1 MIKMALANDVLPLLG
16 VALLETIYMVAL
28 SAFAALALG
37 LPLGIALV
45 VTSEGHISELP
56 RLNNI
61 LGTIVNIFR
70 SFPFIILIVILL
82 PLSRFLIGTTLGSTA
97 AVVPLA
103 IGSAPFLARIIEN
116 SLKEVEKGKIE
127 AALAIGAKPVTI
139 IWKVLIPEALP
150 SLIRGITLAIIT
162 ITGFTATAGA
172 IGAGGLGSLAI
183 RFGYMRYRNDV
194 LIATVLVLV
203 VMVEVIQWAGNFLA
217 YRLEMNHHR

>member
-1 MIKMALANDVLPLLG
+1 MAKDVLPLLV
-16 VALLETIYMVAL
+16 VALNETIYMVVL
-28 SAFAALALG
+28 STLAALALG
-37 LPLGIALV
+37 LPLGVALV
-45 VTSEGHISELP
+45 VTSKEHVLAEFPNLH
-56 RLNNI
+56 NI
-61 LGTIVNIFR
+61 LGSVVNIFR
-70 SFPFIILIVILL
+70 SFPFIILIVVLL

-103 IGSAPFLARIIEN
+103 IGSAPFIARIIEN

-150 SLIRGITLAIIT
+150 SLVRGITLAIIT

-183 RFGYMRYRNDV
+183 RFGYMRYRDDV
-194 LIATVLVLV
+194 LIATVVVLV
-203 VMVEVIQWAGNFLA
+203 ALVQLIQWTGNFIA
-217 YRLEMNHHR
+217 HRLESKHHI

>member
-1 MIKMALANDVLPLLG
+1 MVLAHDVLPLLG
-16 VALLETIYMVAL
+16 VALLETLYMVLL
-28 SAFAALALG
+28 STLVALALG

-45 VTSEGHISELP
+45 VTAEGHISELP
-56 RLNNI
+56 KLNHI
-61 LGTIVNIFR
+61 LGTVVNIFR

-82 PLSRFLIGTTLGSTA
+82 PLSRLIIGTTLGSTA

-116 SLKEVEKGKIE
+116 SLKEVERGKIE
-127 AALAIGAKPVTI
+127 AALAVGAKPVTI

-150 SLIRGITLAIIT
+150 SLIRGITLAVIT

-194 LIATVLVLV
+194 LIATVVVLV
-203 VMVEVIQWAGNFLA
+203 VLVEGLQWTGNFIA
-217 YRLEMNHHR
+217 RRLEMRHQR

>member
-1 MIKMALANDVLPLLG
+1 MALANDVLPLLG
-16 VALLETIYMVAL
+16 VALLETLYMVLL
-28 SAFAALALG
+28 STLAALALG
-37 LPLGIALV
+37 FPLGIALV
-45 VTSEGHISELP
+45 VTSKDHISESP
-56 RLNNI
+56 NSNNV
-61 LGTIVNIFR
+61 LGTVVNIFR

-127 AALAIGAKPVTI
+127 AALAIGAKSATI

-150 SLIRGITLAIIT
+150 SLVRGITLAIIT
-162 ITGFTATAGA
+162 IIGFTATAGA

-183 RFGYMRYRNDV
+183 RFGYMRYRDDI
-194 LIATVLVLV
+194 LIVTVVVLV
-203 VMVEVIQWAGNFLA
+203 VLVEGIQWTGNFIA
-217 YRLEMNHHR
+217 RRLENKQHK